1 MTVVRK
7 QLGSAGERIA
17 ARYYVEQGFEVL
29 GMNWRVTGGEIDL
42 IVCQRRQSLIV
53 FCEVKTRHGDRF
65 GTGLDAV
72 TPEKQRRV
80 RTLAYQ
86 WLLIDA
92 ERSWAQVRFDV
103 VALDASTRPVDLR
116 IVEGAF

>member
-1 MTVVRK
+1 
-7 QLGSAGERIA
+7 
-17 ARYYVEQGFEVL
+17 
-29 GMNWRVTGGEIDL
+29 
-42 IVCQRRQSLIV
+42 
-53 FCEVKTRHGDRF
+53 
-65 GTGLDAV
+65 V
-72 TPEKQRRV
+72 TPEKQRRI

-86 WLLIDA
+86 WLLVDS

>member
-17 ARYYVEQGFEVL
+17 ARYYVEQGYEVL

-42 IVCQRRQSLIV
+42 IVCQRRRSLVV
-53 FCEVKTRHGDRF
+53 FCEVKTRNGDRF

-72 TPEKQRRV
+72 TPEKQRRI

-86 WLLIDA
+86 WLLVDS
-92 ERSWAQVRFDV
+92 ERSWAAVRFDV
-103 VALDASTRPVDLR
+103 VALDVSTRPVDLC
-116 IVEGAF
+116 IVENAF

>member
-17 ARYYVEQGFEVL
+17 ARYYVEAGFEIF

-42 IVCQRRQSLIV
+42 IAGKRTQSLIV
-53 FCEVKTRHGDRF
+53 FCEVKTRNGDRF

-72 TPEKQRRV
+72 TPEKQRRI

-86 WLLIDA
+86 WLLIDSMQKWD
-92 ERSWAQVRFDV
+92 EVRFDV
-103 VALDASTRPVDLR
+103 VAIDVSTRPVALQ
-116 IVEGAF
+116 IVENAF